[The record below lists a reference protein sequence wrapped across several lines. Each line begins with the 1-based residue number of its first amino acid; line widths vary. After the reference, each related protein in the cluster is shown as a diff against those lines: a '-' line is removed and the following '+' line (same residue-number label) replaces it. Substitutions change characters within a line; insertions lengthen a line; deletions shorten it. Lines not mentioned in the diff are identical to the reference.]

1 MCIPFKNKII
11 TKRKALIDNIVL
23 YEVLSMCQTLVYL
36 SKVHKNCGLI
46 YVTRYLLSYQIFRKL
61 CVYKEKSKSA
71 CRNL

>member
-1 MCIPFKNKII
+1 
-11 TKRKALIDNIVL
+11 
-23 YEVLSMCQTLVYL
+23 MCQTLVYL

-46 YVTRYLLSYQIFRKL
+46 YPTRYLLSYQIFRKL